1 MGWVP
6 VVHWRVHP
14 SARRHPGGRQDT
26 QDDRPSRR
34 GRSAASCRGVDGNDV
49 GHAEVVEEQCVDSQE
64 QVDHPATEQEKVSAA
79 GGAGQRKAADPEQQ
93 VHEVVLHRDVEQP
106 HRTAAGL
113 AQLCDALATRPITP
127 WGITS
132 APHASNSAAGTAGR
146 ILLMSWAS
154 RKRRPDRR
162 GSTGH
167 RRTAGR

>member
-1 MGWVP
+1 MGGCT
-6 VVHWRVHP
+6 RLRGGIQ
-14 SARRHPGGRQDT
+14 AGGRTPRTIIPTPRTKCSQLF
-26 QDDRPSRR
+26 
-34 GRSAASCRGVDGNDV
+34 GGVDGNDV
-49 GHAEVVEEQCVDSQE
+49 GHAALVEEQSVDSQE
-64 QVDHPATEQEKVSAA
+64 QVNHPATEQEKVSAA
-79 GGAGQRKAADPEQQ
+79 DGAGQRKAADPEQQ
-93 VHEVVLHRDVEQP
+93 VHDVVLHRDVEQP

-127 WGITS
+127 WESPT

-167 RRTAGR
+167 RRAAGR